1 MRSTEMARTG
11 SSSRTISPHFVS
23 LVALP
28 SLLTPFSEAASQV
41 IPPVPRVSR
50 ESVSVS
56 SEGLTLDR
64 SVAAVRREIDQRSA
78 DLSEFVPDLTFPLR
92 PSRRTHHTA
101 RVVLRNTPLP
111 YAGGPADFPPLD

>member
-1 MRSTEMARTG
+1 MRSTETAWTS
-11 SSSRTISPHFVS
+11 SSSRTISPYVVS

-28 SLLTPFSEAASQV
+28 ALLAPFSDAASQV

-64 SVAAVRREIDQRSA
+64 SVAAIRRDIDLRSA

-101 RVVLRNTPLP
+101 RVVLRNTALP
-111 YAGGPADFPPLD
+111 YAGGPTDFPPLD